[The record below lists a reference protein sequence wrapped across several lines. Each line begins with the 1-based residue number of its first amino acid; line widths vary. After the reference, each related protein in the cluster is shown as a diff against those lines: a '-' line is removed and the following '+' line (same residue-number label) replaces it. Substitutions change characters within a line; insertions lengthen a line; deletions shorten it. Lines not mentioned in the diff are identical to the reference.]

1 MPPKRSRSEVD
12 AAIVTLPYAALARG
26 DDLSAQ
32 IEAAY
37 GVDGLGILTVSG
49 VPKLSEARNGLLPLA
64 PAFAA
69 LPEETKGK
77 YEVPS
82 AFYAVGWSHGREKL
96 QGRPDYAKGS
106 YYANPLHNEPFS
118 DAKTIET
125 YPTFAAPN
133 VWPDELPGLEP
144 AFMRAGQLVHQ
155 VGCLV
160 AAQCDK
166 YVRSK
171 CETYPSHML
180 EEILKSS
187 RCHKARLLHYFPASE
202 AAAPLDE
209 SEAFSSWCGWHNDHG
224 SLTGLVPGMFF
235 DHRDEA
241 KSDKKAASNSEETPP
256 RRSTRHTRAAS
267 AAPAPAKVSSG
278 GAVAV
283 PLAASPD
290 PLAGLYVRGR
300 RGQLVKV
307 ALPSDHLGFQIG
319 ETAQVHTGGWL
330 QATPHAVRGCAVP
343 GVSRSTF
350 AVFME
355 PEWGAMMNA
364 PKGIDPAATQSSGSA
379 QYLPKGVPPLRSR
392 WGSEDCP
399 FTTCDF
405 GAFSDVTVRAYH

>member
-1 MPPKRSRSEVD
+1 MCPRLPRSP
-12 AAIVTLPYAALARG
+12 VTPVA
-26 DDLSAQ
+26 
-32 IEAAY
+32 
-37 GVDGLGILTVSG
+37 
-49 VPKLSEARNGLLPLA
+49 
-64 PAFAA
+64 
-69 LPEETKGK
+69 
-77 YEVPS
+77 
-82 AFYAVGWSHGREKL
+82 
-96 QGRPDYAKGS
+96 
-106 YYANPLHNEPFS
+106 
-118 DAKTIET
+118 
-125 YPTFAAPN
+125 
-133 VWPDELPGLEP
+133 
-144 AFMRAGQLVHQ
+144 Q

-160 AAQCDK
+160 AAQCDR

-180 EEILKSS
+180 EEILRSS
-187 RCHKARLLHYFPASE
+187 RCHKARLLHYFPAAEDTS
-202 AAAPLDE
+202 PPRDE
-209 SEAFSSWCGWHNDHG
+209 SEAFSNWCGWHNDHG

-235 DHRDEA
+235 KEHARPQQAAA
-241 KSDKKAASNSEETPP
+241 KSDAKAAATSASADEAPP
-256 RRSTRHTRAAS
+256 RRSTRHTRAAGGAVS
-267 AAPAPAKVSSG
+267 ASAKVGSG

-290 PLAGLYVRGR
+290 PKAGLYVRGR

-355 PEWGAMMNA
+355 PEWGAMMSA
-364 PKGIDPAATQSSGSA
+364 PKGVDPAATQSSGAA